1 MSASNYFDQ
10 LVGIIGGTG
19 PEATNYFTSLLVKL
33 RGHVGS
39 DQEHIPFLLLNN
51 PQIPDRSKHLL
62 FSGESPLPEM
72 VDTGLLLKRAGATF
86 LVIPCN
92 TAHAFTEELEAGVGL
107 PVMNM
112 IDLTISH
119 ISKAYGKKIKVGLL
133 DTDGTLTSRTY
144 NHAISKIAPSMSLI
158 TPNKKNQADVMK
170 AIYKIKK
177 YSSDEQ
183 SFNLLS
189 NASMQLIK
197 DGASVIILGCT
208 EIPLALSKEK
218 CNFQRVDP
226 MEILAKNVIERTL
239 MSKKLWNSRFVPTLP
254 IITSPSN
261 FSAEITI

>member
-119 ISKAYGKKIKVGLL
+119 ISKAYGKKI
-133 DTDGTLTSRTY
+133 
-144 NHAISKIAPSMSLI
+144 
-158 TPNKKNQADVMK
+158 
-170 AIYKIKK
+170 
-177 YSSDEQ
+177 
-183 SFNLLS
+183 
-189 NASMQLIK
+189 
-197 DGASVIILGCT
+197 
-208 EIPLALSKEK
+208 
-218 CNFQRVDP
+218 
-226 MEILAKNVIERTL
+226 
-239 MSKKLWNSRFVPTLP
+239 
-254 IITSPSN
+254 
-261 FSAEITI
+261 